1 MHAVIRQPIRC
12 YRDVLK
18 ANLETCILYH
28 NYTFFLKFYFI
39 LLYNTVLVLPYIN
52 MNPPRVYTCSQS

>member
-52 MNPPRVYTCSQS
+52 MNPSRVYMSSQS